1 MSLQARQDLV
11 NKLVFQRDSEKSDLM
26 DPNMTQTTLIAL
38 LLDLVNK
45 GHHIE
50 ITAIRTDH
58 SDDSSLGL
66 HCHHNG
72 YCADLWPLAQRRPE
86 TIWTQVIRTF
96 DNSCETRPLV
106 RGSIKSA
113 LPGQLGI
120 V

>member
-72 YCADLWPLAQRRPE
+72 YCADLWPLGSTAPGDYLDASNPYFQ
-86 TIWTQVIRTF
+86 
-96 DNSCETRPLV
+96 DSCETRPLV